1 MSRTLRVC
9 NLEDWFAGGA
19 RKENFIQTLGDS
31 LRDIGFFAL
40 SGHGISKD
48 DIDASYEAIEHF
60 FNLDQETKNTFEKPD
75 IARQR
80 GYTPYGIEHAKDNPE
95 PDLKEFWQTG
105 RTLSEEN
112 PLSGEFPK
120 NLWPDSCSPEFEKHI
135 DGLYKN
141 MEQMSIELLKA
152 ASLFLD
158 KDESWLPNMAQDGN
172 TILRVIHYPT
182 LSPET
187 PDGAVRSAQHEDIN
201 LITLLI
207 GATADGLQVMDHD
220 GTWIDVEGNHEHIIV
235 DSGDMLQNL
244 TNGLFKSTTHRVVN
258 PPNTTSDRYS
268 MPMFVHPRGDVDLT
282 PLPEFIAQTGGKA
295 LYPEIN
301 ANDYLFQRLA
311 EIGLTS

>member
-1 MSRTLRVC
+1 M
-9 NLEDWFAGGA
+9 
-19 RKENFIQTLGDS
+19 
-31 LRDIGFFAL
+31 
-40 SGHGISKD
+40 
-48 DIDASYEAIEHF
+48 
-60 FNLDQETKNTFEKPD
+60 
-75 IARQR
+75 ARQR
-80 GYTPYGIEHAKDNPE
+80 GYTPSGIEHAKDNPE

-105 RTLSEEN
+105 RTLAKDN
-112 PLSGEFPK
+112 PLANEFPQ
-120 NLWPDSCSPEFEKHI
+120 NFWPHSCAPEFELHI
-135 DGLYKN
+135 DGLYN
-141 MEQMSIELLKA
+141 AMEEMSIELLKA
-152 ASLFLD
+152 ASLCLNKEED
-158 KDESWLPNMAQDGN
+158 WLPNMAQDGN
-172 TILRVIHYPT
+172 TILRVIHYPK
-182 LSPET
+182 LAPET

-220 GTWIDVEGNHEHIIV
+220 GTWIEVEGNHEHIIV

-258 PPNTTSDRYS
+258 PPNVTSDRYS
-268 MPMFVHPRGDVDLT
+268 MPLFVHPRGDVDLT

>member
-9 NLEDWFAGGA
+9 NLEDWFAGGK

-31 LRDIGFFAL
+31 LKDIGFFAL
-40 SGHGISKD
+40 SGHGISKEN
-48 DIDASYEAIEHF
+48 INASYETIEHF
-60 FNLDQETKNTFEKPD
+60 FNLDQTTKSSYENAE

-80 GYTPYGIEHAKDNPE
+80 GYTPYGVEHAKDNPE

-105 RTLSEEN
+105 RTLVKGH
-112 PLSGEFPK
+112 PLAKEFPQ
-120 NLWPDSCSPEFEKHI
+120 NFWPHACAPEFELHI
-135 DGLYKN
+135 DGLYN
-141 MEQMSIELLKA
+141 AMEKMSIELLKA
-152 ASLFLD
+152 ASLFLNKEED
-158 KDESWLPNMAQDGN
+158 WLPSLARDGN
-172 TILRVIHYPT
+172 TILRVIHYPK
-182 LSPET
+182 LAPDT

-201 LITLLI
+201 LITLLV

-220 GTWIDVEGNHEHIIV
+220 STWIDVEGNHDHIIV

-258 PPNTTSDRYS
+258 PPNALSDRYS

-282 PLPEFIAQTGGKA
+282 PLPEFVAQTGGKA
-295 LYPEIN
+295 LYPEIG
-301 ANDYLFQRLA
+301 ADEYLFQRLA